1 MTATGWLRGSF
12 KLARMTGA
20 PSTVGKPDAF
30 DPPDEE
36 LISQHTAVLTS
47 RAADL
52 TACSRSAASG
62 RPPCVAGV
70 PRPSRRCRCRPVFH
84 AYRVPF
90 TSGYAAGE
98 IAAYGADVVVCEPA
112 ELRAEVVSHLRG
124 VLKVHAAGKGPGQ
137 PRAWRD
143 PS

>member
-1 MTATGWLRGSF
+1 MLAIRGVRAPALR
-12 KLARMTGA
+12 RRGA
-20 PSTVGKPDAF
+20 
-30 DPPDEE
+30 
-36 LISQHTAVLTS
+36 
-47 RAADL
+47 AAESPL
-52 TACSRSAASG
+52 
-62 RPPCVAGV
+62 PLPAG
-70 PRPSRRCRCRPVFH
+70 FH

-137 PRAWRD
+137 PEPERN